1 VAARPWNTIIAGA
14 VTAITAWVWLL
25 AVVLFVLRWVALERP
40 GPPLKVLFPYGEL
53 RIGVDASY
61 PPFGV
66 DNGREMYGI
75 DIDIGKAIGAHLG
88 IPVRFVNMGF
98 DGLYDSLRVDQV
110 DLLLS
115 ALLIDPS
122 RMNDVRYTVPYYN
135 AGLVLVTADPVVTGM
150 AEMSRRALSFEF
162 GSDADRIARL
172 WQRRI
177 LPFETMPYETQQ
189 DALEAARIGLSSAAL
204 VDATAARLFRRDH
217 PDWNPTLIEVSDAL
231 YAGAVRINRAET
243 WAAINAVLEDMLE
256 SGELQ
261 AILARWL

>member
-1 VAARPWNTIIAGA
+1 MAARPWNTIIAGA
-14 VTAITAWVWLL
+14 ITAITAWVWLL

-122 RMNDVRYTVPYYN
+122 RMHDVRYTVAYYN
-135 AGLVLVTADPVVTGM
+135 AGLVLVTTDPAVTGM
-150 AEMSRRALSFEF
+150 AEMSGRALSFEF

-177 LPFETMPYETQQ
+177 PPFETMPYETQQ
-189 DALEAARIGLSSAAL
+189 DALEAARIRLSSAAL

>member
-1 VAARPWNTIIAGA
+1 MAARPWNTIIASA
-14 VTAITAWVWLL
+14 ITAIAAWVWLL
-25 AVVLFVLRWVALERP
+25 AGVLFVLRWVALERP
-40 GPPLKVLFPYGEL
+40 GPPLKDLFPYGEL

-75 DIDIGKAIGAHLG
+75 DIDIGRAIGVHLG
-88 IPVRFVNMGF
+88 VPVRFVNMGF

-135 AGLVLVTADPVVTGM
+135 AGLVLATTDPAITGM
-150 AEMSRRALSFEF
+150 ADLSGRALSFEF
-162 GSDADRIARL
+162 GSEADRTARL
-172 WQRRI
+172 WLRRI
-177 LPFETMPYETQQ
+177 PPFETMPYETQN
-189 DALEAARIGLSSAAL
+189 DALEAARLGLSRAAL
-204 VDATAARLFRRDH
+204 VDSTAARLFKRDH
-217 PDWNPTLIEVSDAL
+217 RDWNPALIEVSDAL
-231 YAGAVRINRAET
+231 YAGAVRINRVET
-243 WAAINAVLEDMLE
+243 WAAINEVLAEMLD

>member
-1 VAARPWNTIIAGA
+1 MV
-14 VTAITAWVWLL
+14 ITAWVWLL
-25 AVVLFVLRWVALERP
+25 AAALFALRWVALERP
-40 GPPLKVLFPYGEL
+40 GMPLKELFPYGEL

-75 DIDIGKAIGAHLG
+75 DMDIGRAIGAHLG
-88 IPVRFVNMGF
+88 VPVRFVNMGF

-115 ALLIDPS
+115 ALLVDPS

-135 AGLVLVTADPVVTGM
+135 AGLVLATTDPAIRGM
-150 AEMSRRALSFEF
+150 GELGGRSLSFEF
-162 GSDADRIARL
+162 GSEADQAARL
-172 WQRRI
+172 WLRRI
-177 LPFETMPYETQQ
+177 PPFETMPYETQNH
-189 DALEAARIGLSSAAL
+189 ALEAARLGLSDAAL
-204 VDATAARLFRRDH
+204 VESTAARLFQREH
-217 PDWNPTLIEVSDAL
+217 TDWNPTLIQVSDRL
-231 YAGAVRINRAET
+231 YAGAVRINRVET
-243 WAAINAVLEDMLE
+243 WTAINEVLEAMLD